1 MAFTSKRPGKTQ
13 QFNFFAVNDKP
24 GRDKEIRYGDTIE
37 GEKDPDSF
45 YIVDVPGFG
54 FAKVPDK
61 QRKEWADFLSEY
73 TTTRKTLRV
82 LFHLIDARHGPIDED
97 VSIMK
102 QMGETLPKNVK
113 YVVVLTKADKNVK
126 GPSTKNSGKV
136 SKPVLDKVRQTMKEN
151 GVGNSP
157 VFLTS
162 AETKLGRDDVW
173 RYMRFAAE
181 I

>member
-1 MAFTSKRPGKTQ
+1 MPS
-13 QFNFFAVNDKP
+13 
-24 GRDKEIRYGDTIE
+24 
-37 GEKDPDSF
+37 
-45 YIVDVPGFG
+45 
-54 FAKVPDK
+54 
-61 QRKEWADFLSEY
+61 
-73 TTTRKTLRV
+73 
-82 LFHLIDARHGPIDED
+82 
-97 VSIMK
+97 
-102 QMGETLPKNVK
+102 NVK